1 MKPITKTL
9 SLALATLFLS
19 VLITS
24 CCEKEENQETAEVS
38 KTATVEELGQMNRD
52 FAKALNAKDAV
63 AAAAVYDINAS
74 LLPPNEPII
83 TGRANIQAYWQGL
96 IDAGLVDAKVKTI
109 AASSDGDLGYEIGT
123 FELKIQLEDGTMVID
138 KGKYTEILQ
147 RNAEGKWISLYGM
160 WSANEPMETQ

>member
-1 MKPITKTL
+1 MKPTTKTL
-9 SLALATLFLS
+9 SLALVTLFLS

-24 CCEKEENQETAEVS
+24 CCEENQETAEVS

-63 AAAAVYDINAS
+63 AAAAVYDLNAS

-83 TGRANIQAYWQGL
+83 TGRTNIQAYWQGL

-109 AASSDGDLGYEIGT
+109 AASNDGDLGYEIGT
-123 FELKIQLEDGTMVID
+123 FELKIQLEDGTIITD

-160 WSANEPMETQ
+160 WSASEPMETH